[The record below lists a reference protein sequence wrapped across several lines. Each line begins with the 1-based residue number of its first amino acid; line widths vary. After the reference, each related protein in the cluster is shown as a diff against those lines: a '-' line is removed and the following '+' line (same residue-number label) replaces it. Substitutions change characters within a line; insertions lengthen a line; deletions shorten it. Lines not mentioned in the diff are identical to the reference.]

1 MEPGKNSDV
10 VKQLRSLLV
19 IETQS
24 PPKALRNVAA
34 KFEIVVAN
42 AELIFLPRG
51 NDSFCRQNRSYR
63 TAETRLSSIT
73 SAVLD
78 FCVCDFQ
85 AGSMF
90 GRHPKEVQKKYCS
103 VFFKL
108 GALCALA
115 QVVSCGVSQI
125 FDGGLTMP
133 FSI

>member
-63 TAETRLSSIT
+63 TAETRSSSIT

-78 FCVCDFQ
+78 FCVCDFH
-85 AGSMF
+85 AGRCLGDAPRTS
-90 GRHPKEVQKKYCS
+90 KKIL
-103 VFFKL
+103 FRLFKL
-108 GALCALA
+108 GALCALT
-115 QVVSCGVSQI
+115 QVIFCAVSQI